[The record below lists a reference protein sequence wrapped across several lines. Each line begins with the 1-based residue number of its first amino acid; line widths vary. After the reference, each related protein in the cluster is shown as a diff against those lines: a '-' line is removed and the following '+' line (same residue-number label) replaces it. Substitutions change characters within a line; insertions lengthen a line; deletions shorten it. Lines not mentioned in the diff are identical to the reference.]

1 LAAWAGGHGNGGA
14 SALGLESSM
23 REAVEEV
30 AGTLLM
36 VALLLAALFLAT
48 V

>member
-1 LAAWAGGHGNGGA
+1 
-14 SALGLESSM
+14 M